1 MSSTD
6 DFDFEDDDENQSGEG
21 GFTDGVEPVNAD
33 DEDDENSIGLSR
45 AKIRNW
51 LNAKRGWLIIIGLAI
66 SQAVFA
72 SIVIFFRSEARPMAE
87 MRQEQI
93 LNLTT
98 DLLGHEVKI
107 NQIFQLLPSSGGVRM
122 TVGMDVVL
130 ILGQLPEERVEGA
143 PRPTPQEMETFMTII
158 YDMEPRI
165 RSQVNILLQQIPAE
179 DYGTVEVYKTI
190 KEAVR
195 KYVNDTLDGLDFGKS
210 VRPGIGKRRV
220 TDVLIPMFIRQKY

>member
-51 LNAKRGWLIIIGLAI
+51 LNAKRGWLIIIGLAV
-66 SQAVFA
+66 SQALFA

-87 MRQEQI
+87 MRQEHI
-93 LNLTT
+93 LDLTT

-107 NQIFQLLPSSGGVRM
+107 NQIYQLLPSSGGVRM

-143 PRPTPQEMETFMTII
+143 PRPTPQEMERFMSVI

-179 DYGTVEVYKTI
+179 EYGTVEVYKTI

>member
-1 MSSTD
+1 MSATD
-6 DFDFEDDDENQSGEG
+6 DFDFEDDEENQSGEE
-21 GFTDGVEPVNAD
+21 GFTGGVEPVNAD
-33 DEDDENSIGLSR
+33 DEDDENSVGLSM

-87 MRQEQI
+87 MQTRAI
-93 LNLTT
+93 LDLTT
-98 DLLGHEVKI
+98 ELLGHEVKI
-107 NQIFQLLPSSGGVRM
+107 NQIYQLLPGSGGTRM

-143 PRPTPQEMETFMTII
+143 PRPTPQEMETFMTVI

-195 KYVNDTLDGLDFGKS
+195 TYVNDTLDGLDFGKS

>member
-6 DFDFEDDDENQSGEG
+6 DFDFEDDEENQSGED
-21 GFTDGVEPVNAD
+21 GFTDGVEPVNAG

-66 SQAVFA
+66 SQALFA

-87 MRQEQI
+87 VRQQQI

-107 NQIFQLLPSSGGVRM
+107 NQIYQLLPGSGGARM
-122 TVGMDVVL
+122 TVGMDIAL

-143 PRPTPQEMETFMTII
+143 PRPTPAEMETFMTII

-195 KYVNDTLDGLDFGKS
+195 KYVNDTLDGLDFGKT